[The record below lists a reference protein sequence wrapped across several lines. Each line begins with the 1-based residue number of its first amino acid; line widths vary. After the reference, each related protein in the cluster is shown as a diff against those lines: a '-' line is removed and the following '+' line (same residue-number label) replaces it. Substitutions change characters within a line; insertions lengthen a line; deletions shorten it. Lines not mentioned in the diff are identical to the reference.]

1 MTSLVILRTPTL
13 GDVDTISAIMAEPAV
28 ARWWP
33 RYDRDRIEREFVT
46 DVDDDTTV
54 FVIEVDGAVAGV
66 IQSWEEPDQEYRH
79 AGMDIAVATAWHGK
93 DVAIAALRGLARH
106 LIDDLGHHHLTI
118 DPAAANTRAIR
129 AYEKLGYRPVGI
141 LRRNELG
148 PDGAFR
154 DTLLMDLVVDD
165 LVLDGPTAVIPK
177 AAG

>member
-1 MTSLVILRTPTL
+1 MTTPVVLRSPHAD
-13 GDVDTISAIMAEPAV
+13 DVDAIVAILAEPAV
-28 ARWWP
+28 APWWP

-54 FVIEVDGAVAGV
+54 YVIEVDGAAAGV

-79 AGMDIAVATAWHGK
+79 AGMDIAVSTAWHGK

-118 DPAAANTRAIR
+118 DPAATNGRAIR
-129 AYEKLGYRPVGI
+129 CYEKLGYRPVGI
-141 LRRNELG
+141 LRQNELG
-148 PDGAFR
+148 ADGVFR
-154 DTLLMDLVVDD
+154 DTLLMDLVADD
-165 LVLDGPTAVIPK
+165 LVVDGPTAVIRP